1 MPNTRDIRR
10 RIRSVQN
17 TRQLTKAMKMVS
29 AARLRRAQ
37 QAMVN
42 ARPYAQK
49 MADVL
54 HSLAARASPLAHPLL
69 AERELRRSEVV
80 VLTGDRGMCG
90 SFNANI
96 IRRAAGVIAEEEAA
110 HREMSLQCV
119 GRKGRDYFRR
129 RRPIR
134 RERVDFFRS
143 FGYAAAAAIARELM
157 DRFVQEEIDSVVVV
171 YNEFKSALQPRVVV
185 ERLLPVPR
193 AEVQSQPEGTLEDYI
208 YEPPGPELL
217 EELLPRHVEWQ
228 VYRACLESAAAEH
241 AARMNAMESA
251 TRNAGEMIDQLTL
264 FLNRVRQASITREI
278 IEVVSGAEALAESL

>member
-96 IRRAAGVIAEEEAA
+96 M

-193 AEVQSQPEGTLEDYI
+193 AEVQAQPQGTLEDYI